1 MLSKIITSALLI
13 CVTFY
18 GNVAAYD
25 LPKIKPDKKITA
37 KNGEVQTNR
46 RTMFVSDWTETNRF
60 IARLQTL
67 TAENKKL
74 PPNSPERVSYDKNRV
89 FIAFY
94 KGNAYFL
101 DKYTVEVKT
110 DADGSQSWTQRIFPI
125 GKGISPKNSVATTQR
140 FFFDGQKGYN
150 ALNKNYPLDA
160 VADADDKKFLT
171 ECFKIGYYFAFG
183 KDLNQSKDLDEDK

>member
-1 MLSKIITSALLI
+1 MLSKIITSALLL
-13 CVTFY
+13 CVIFS

-37 KNGEVQTNR
+37 KTGEIQTNKKP
-46 RTMFVSDWTETNRF
+46 MFVSDWTETNRF

-67 TAENKKL
+67 IEENKKL

-125 GKGISPKNSVATTQR
+125 GQNISPKNAVATTQR
-140 FFFDGQKGYN
+140 FYFDGQKAYN
-150 ALNKNYPLDA
+150 SLNKNYPLDQIG
-160 VADADDKKFLT
+160 DADDKNFLT

-183 KDLNQSKDLDEDK
+183 KDLDKYKK